1 MQGVANCV
9 TFTLSKEGSDTA
21 YLQKLKLRNH
31 VKSKSN

>member
-21 YLQKLKLRNH
+21 YLQN
-31 VKSKSN
+31 